1 VVLDVQWGCGLL
13 QASTL
18 LTSVGVPVQAVALAC
33 QELDDVRRLLTTAE
47 AELEGL
53 RAALESATQRHAAQL
68 QSERTAASQQ
78 LQRIRSDLMNRSRDK
93 SALSADL
100 ERGLDEILAV
110 VQQELRQQEA
120 AAEEQHQQVLL
131 AAPQRPSLRRSAST
145 AVTAAPAP
153 ASAVMVHQGQAAA
166 AAWVP
171 AVLQRLKAIALDAE
185 RQHHRL
191 QADLHIAQGEAA
203 LAHSRILGLET
214 ALAQRTA
221 DWEAAEAA
229 KQYLVRASSK
239 RLEQGV
245 GHTAERLKLQVGRAA
260 CDEEGSS
267 TSMTRAES
275 GATACHAAAEQLLS
289 AYLNVYDQTV
299 CSMVAFALCWVLQLH
314 ADCSLLCLPALQEQ
328 RINSLTSQ
336 LEAVTQDLIAA
347 SVSSASAQAQL
358 SKEQACSESLQTQL
372 DMATAEAAALERR
385 LHAQVRPQHRALRH
399 MIKALLSSP
408 VHDMM
413 MILCLPLHP

>member
-1 VVLDVQWGCGLL
+1 M
-13 QASTL
+13 
-18 LTSVGVPVQAVALAC
+18 ALAC
-33 QELDDVRRLLTTAE
+33 QELDDVRRLLTAAE

-120 AAEEQHQQVLL
+120 AAEEQHQQALL
-131 AAPQRPSLRRSAST
+131 AAPQRPSHRRSAST

-153 ASAVMVHQGQAAA
+153 AVMVHQGQATA

-171 AVLQRLKAIALDAE
+171 AVLQRLKAVALDAE

-191 QADLHIAQGEAA
+191 QADLHIAEGEAA

-229 KQYLVRASSK
+229 KQHLVRASSK

-245 GHTAERLKLQVGRAA
+245 GHTAERLKLQVGWPA
-260 CDEEGSS
+260 CDGEPSPSVTHPGSVWHAGS
-267 TSMTRAES
+267 ACCQHVCWSMQAWVCVAE
-275 GATACHAAAEQLLS
+275 
-289 AYLNVYDQTV
+289 
-299 CSMVAFALCWVLQLH
+299 
-314 ADCSLLCLPALQEQ
+314 LPASWLPMYAQGCCNQ
-328 RINSLTSQ
+328 MLTP
-336 LEAVTQDLIAA
+336 ACCACVYCR
-347 SVSSASAQAQL
+347 SSAS
-358 SKEQACSESLQTQL
+358 
-372 DMATAEAAALERR
+372 TA
-385 LHAQVRPQHRALRH
+385 
-399 MIKALLSSP
+399 
-408 VHDMM
+408 
-413 MILCLPLHP
+413 